1 VSLDLGALQAF
12 PKVSLHDH
20 LDGALRPQ
28 TIIELAADSGFRLPT
43 DNADDL
49 GRWFATSADSGSL
62 VRYLETFDQTIAV
75 MQTAANLRRVAAEF
89 VEDLAAD
96 GVIYG
101 EARWAPEQ
109 HLREGLTLSQAVES
123 VRDGLAEGMVT
134 CRARGQEIEVRQ
146 LLTAMRQTEPRRDTA
161 ELALRYRDDGVAG
174 FDLAG
179 PEKGY
184 PPSRFIESFRLLRC
198 HSAYYTIHAG
208 EADGC
213 ESVRDAVQVCGANR
227 IGHGVA
233 MIEDIQQDEGG
244 AVLGD
249 FAGYVLNEQIPL
261 EMCPSSNVQTGAVAS
276 IEAHPINRLDR
287 LGFRVT
293 VNPDNRLMSA
303 TTLTREFALL
313 AGAFDYTLEDVR
325 RLGMNAAKSVFA
337 PYEIRKALV
346 QRIATAG

>member
-179 PEKGY
+179 PERGY
-184 PPSRFIESFRLLRC
+184 PPSRFIESFRMLRC